1 MAVFR
6 FFTIFGYYLQKD
18 AKHCRQKKDFKDN
31 CGFKIG
37 DKVTRE
43 MIGEGIVKDIV
54 IKQVAGYD
62 KDGNSVTELAMLVL
76 EFDNGLTIE
85 APAINAK
92 YIGIEKC
99 EQ

>member
-1 MAVFR
+1 MAV
-6 FFTIFGYYLQKD
+6 TD
-18 AKHCRQKKDFKDN
+18 AALEHIKMEIALKTKDFKDN